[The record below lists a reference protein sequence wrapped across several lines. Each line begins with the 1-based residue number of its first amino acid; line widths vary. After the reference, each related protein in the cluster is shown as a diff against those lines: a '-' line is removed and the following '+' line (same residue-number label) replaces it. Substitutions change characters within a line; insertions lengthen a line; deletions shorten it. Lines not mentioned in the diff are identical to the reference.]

1 MKFPAFDKVGEK
13 LVNRFFRR
21 VDEVVWDLMS
31 GRVGV
36 RTGDGEIAT
45 LEGEGDAAEVVINP
59 FGDFGVPIPAFAQS
73 VPVTD
78 IKQGD
83 LIYNAKRV
91 LGWVIGTP
99 NLDPAGKKKATRTF
113 KLLKSDGIRGEWSPA
128 KLSSMGLDLSGAM
141 VLRSLLNMLPGAGLG
156 GLQGMLI
163 PMLMMGGDFGDM
175 EQMLP
180 MLLMSQMGMMGGGTG
195 GAAAAN
201 PMAGMFQFM
210 LLSKMMGKGDGPARQ
225 PAAAGNSFFDR

>member
-1 MKFPAFDKVGEK
+1 MNFPSFDKVGEK

-36 RTGDGEIAT
+36 RTSDNEIAT
-45 LEGEGDAAEVVINP
+45 LDGEGDAAEVVINP
-59 FGDFGVPIPAFAQS
+59 FGEFGVPVPAFAQS

-83 LIYNAKRV
+83 LIYNAKKV

-99 NLDPAGKKKATRTF
+99 NFDATGKKKITRTF
-113 KLLKSDGIRGEWSPA
+113 KLLKPDGTRGEWSPA

-141 VLRSLLNMLPGAGLG
+141 VLRSLINMLPGSGLG
-156 GLQGMLI
+156 GLQGMLM
-163 PMLMMGGDFGDM
+163 PMLMMGGDLGDM
-175 EQMLP
+175 EQIMP
-180 MLLMSQMGMMGGGTG
+180 MMLMSQMGMMGGAG

-201 PMAGMFQFM
+201 PMAGMFQMMMF
-210 LLSKMMGKGDGPARQ
+210 SKMMSGKSGSSAKPGTSS
-225 PAAAGNSFFDR
+225 NFFDR

>member
-36 RTGDGEIAT
+36 RTNDDEIAT
-45 LEGEGDAAEVVINP
+45 LDGEGDAAEVVINP

-73 VPVTD
+73 VPVAE

-83 LIYNAKRV
+83 LIYNAKKV

-99 NLDPAGKKKATRTF
+99 NLTPTKGKATRTF
-113 KLLKSDGIRGEWSPA
+113 KLLKPDGTRGEWSPA

-141 VLRSLLNMLPGAGLG
+141 VLRSLINMLPGTGLG
-156 GLQGMLI
+156 GLQGMLM
-163 PMLMMGGDFGDM
+163 PMLMMGGDSGDL
-175 EQMLP
+175 EKMLP
-180 MLLMSQMGMMGGGTG
+180 LMLLGQMGTIGGGAAAGNMGGMFQMMMMMKLMGGGSTGMGGGTG
-195 GAAAAN
+195 KGA
-201 PMAGMFQFM
+201 G
-210 LLSKMMGKGDGPARQ
+210 
-225 PAAAGNSFFDR
+225 FFDR